1 MYTSS
6 TPASSCHV
14 AVPRRPEGLA
24 DRFLSEIRV
33 VASLFNNVFAIAVVA
48 RWMGELDDERLP
60 VVLDGDPAS
69 DFEPLDEF
77 AQARQEKLRASI
89 DRAGYRCLASRVGG
103 ASR

>member
-1 MYTSS
+1 
-6 TPASSCHV
+6 
-14 AVPRRPEGLA
+14 LA

-33 VASLFNNVFAIAVVA
+33 VANLFSKVFAIAVVA

>member
-1 MYTSS
+1 
-6 TPASSCHV
+6 
-14 AVPRRPEGLA
+14 LA

-33 VASLFNNVFAIAVVA
+33 VASLFNNVFATAVVA

-60 VVLDGDPAS
+60 VVLGGDPAS
-69 DFEPLDEF
+69 DFEPVDEF
-77 AQARQEKLRASI
+77 AQARQEELRASI